1 MTVMGDTLKI
11 LLDYSLDQLPQEF
24 KKSKFMGMNIG
35 DMRLDMTQDVECIIN
50 DINSQKIGFKHLE
63 KDSLSID
70 TSNSIL
76 VILQLCKSSGVAG
89 MWIFRVGLLIIC
101 I

>member
-1 MTVMGDTLKI
+1 
-11 LLDYSLDQLPQEF
+11 
-24 KKSKFMGMNIG
+24 MGMNIG

-50 DINSQKIGFKHLE
+50 DINSQNIGFKHLE

-70 TSNSIL
+70 TSNSIVVDSCDFAAL
-76 VILQLCKSSGVAG
+76 AG

>member
-1 MTVMGDTLKI
+1 
-11 LLDYSLDQLPQEF
+11 
-24 KKSKFMGMNIG
+24 MGMNIG

-50 DINSQKIGFKHLE
+50 DINSQNIGFKHLE

-70 TSNSIL
+70 TSNSIVVDL